1 MAKQIQSIERG
12 LFVLESILFE
22 KEPVTAT
29 EIARRLGVHK
39 STISHLTATLVEQ
52 GFLAK
57 SNGSSRLHAG
67 PQVYRVA
74 RAVQLTG
81 EQIMRVPPALDA
93 LAANTGETAH
103 LAELRG
109 RFVFYLANSFPERS
123 LRVQTEAGA
132 VEAAHSTAVGKAL
145 LAWLPEDEVR
155 SLYQGVVLEA
165 FTDATIVDG
174 DSLIEALELVRS
186 CGWATDTGEQTR
198 GTCCLAAP
206 VRDARGVVVTSVGI
220 SGPETVDTAGKEK
233 ARAVLDC
240 AARIQEMLKD

>member
-12 LFVLESILFE
+12 LYILESILFD

-52 GFLAK
+52 GFLARVD
-57 SNGSSRLHAG
+57 GSTRLVAG
-67 PQVYRVA
+67 PEIYRVA

-81 EQIMRVPPALDA
+81 EQIMRVPPALER
-93 LAANTGETAH
+93 LAADTDETAH

-109 RFVFYLANSFPERS
+109 RFVIYLANSFPERS

-145 LAWLPEDEVR
+145 LAWLPVDDVR
-155 SLYQGVVLEA
+155 SQYEGVELES
-165 FTDATIVDG
+165 FTDRTIG
-174 DSLIEALELVRS
+174 DIDTLLGELERVRS
-186 CGWATDTGEQTR
+186 RGFATDQGEQTG

-206 VRDARGVVVTSVGI
+206 VRDARGVVVASVGI
-220 SGPETVDTAGKEK
+220 SGPEIAESVSEEK
-233 ARAVLDC
+233 SRAVLDC
-240 AARIQEMLKD
+240 AAQIEELL